1 MSGTPDASAAPP
13 PSHPSRPL
21 PSVGDA
27 ATLTRVVTDADIAHF
42 ADATGDRNPV
52 HFDDAYAAGT
62 RFGGRI
68 AHGMLTA
75 GLVSAAI
82 ANELPGAGSVYR
94 SQSLRFR
101 RPVRPGDAVTVRV
114 EVLDVNAGSR
124 RVRLATACT
133 NQDGEVVLDG
143 EAEVVVLD

>member
-1 MSGTPDASAAPP
+1 VSGTPDASAAPP
-13 PSHPSRPL
+13 RPL

-52 HFDDAYAAGT
+52 HLDDAYAAGT

>member
-1 MSGTPDASAAPP
+1 MSATPDASAAPA
-13 PSHPSRPL
+13 PSRPL

-133 NQDGEVVLDG
+133 NQDGDVVLDG

>member
-13 PSHPSRPL
+13 RPL

>member
-1 MSGTPDASAAPP
+1 MSGTPDASAA
-13 PSHPSRPL
+13 PSRPL

-133 NQDGEVVLDG
+133 NQDGDVVLDG

>member
-1 MSGTPDASAAPP
+1 MSGTPDASAAPA
-13 PSHPSRPL
+13 RPL

-27 ATLTRVVTDADIAHF
+27 ATLTRVVTEADIAHF

>member
-1 MSGTPDASAAPP
+1 VSAPVPAGHPDGAPNAP
-13 PSHPSRPL
+13 RPF
-21 PSVGDA
+21 PAVGDT
-27 ATLTRVVTDADIAHF
+27 ATRTRVVTDADIAHF
-42 ADATGDRNPV
+42 GDATGDRNPV

-82 ANELPGAGSVYR
+82 ANELPGPGAVYL
-94 SQSLRFR
+94 SQSLQFR
-101 RPVRPGDAVTVRV
+101 RPVRPGDAITVRL
-114 EVLDVNAGSR
+114 EVLAVDATAR

-133 NQDGEVVLDG
+133 NQDGKTVLDG
-143 EAEVVVLD
+143 EAEVMMPA

>member
-13 PSHPSRPL
+13 RPL

-52 HFDDAYAAGT
+52 HLDDAYAAGT